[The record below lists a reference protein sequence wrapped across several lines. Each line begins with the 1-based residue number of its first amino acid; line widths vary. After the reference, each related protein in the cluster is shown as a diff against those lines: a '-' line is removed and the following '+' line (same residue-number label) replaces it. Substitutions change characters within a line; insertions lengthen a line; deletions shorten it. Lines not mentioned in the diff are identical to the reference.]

1 MTEAQIQTIKA
12 LYEDYKKHLYDNS
25 SYGSERYC
33 QFIVFENNA
42 NKEDNNITIVT
53 VEIYDL
59 SQEGIPKT
67 KTIHKQIDING
78 SIENLGYIMSNK
90 DIIDYLQVCTKI
102 KIDEIK
108 KD

>member
-1 MTEAQIQTIKA
+1 MTEAQIKTIKS

-33 QFIVFENNA
+33 QFIVFENNS

-78 SIENLGYIMSNK
+78 SIENLGYIMSNEN
-90 DIIDYLQVCTKI
+90 IIDYLQVCTKI
-102 KIDEIK
+102 KIDEII

>member
-1 MTEAQIQTIKA
+1 MTEAQIKTIKS

-33 QFIVFENNA
+33 QFIVFENNS

>member
-33 QFIVFENNA
+33 QFIVFENNT
-42 NKEDNNITIVT
+42 NKEDYNITIVT

-67 KTIHKQIDING
+67 KIIHKQIDIKG
-78 SIENLGYIMSNK
+78 DIENLGYIMSNK

-102 KIDEIK
+102 KIDDIIT
-108 KD
+108 D

>member
-1 MTEAQIQTIKA
+1 MTEAQIKTIKY

-33 QFIVFENNA
+33 QFIVFENNS

-78 SIENLGYIMSNK
+78 SIENLGYIMSNEN
-90 DIIDYLQVCTKI
+90 IIDYLQVCTKI
-102 KIDEIK
+102 KIDDIIT
-108 KD
+108 D

>member
-1 MTEAQIQTIKA
+1 MTEAQIQTIRS

-42 NKEDNNITIVT
+42 NKDDNNITIVT

-67 KTIHKQIDING
+67 ETTHKQIDIKG
-78 SIENLGYIMSNK
+78 EIQNLAYIMSNK

-102 KIDEIK
+102 KIDDIIT
-108 KD
+108 D

>member
-1 MTEAQIQTIKA
+1 MTEQQTQTLKG

-42 NKEDNNITIVT
+42 NKEDNKITIVT

-78 SIENLGYIMSNK
+78 GIENLSYIMSNK
-90 DIIDYLQVCTKI
+90 DIIDYLQVCSKI
-102 KIDEIK
+102 KVDDIITV
-108 KD
+108 

>member
-33 QFIVFENNA
+33 QFIIFENNV
-42 NKEDNNITIVT
+42 NKEDNNITVVT

-67 KTIHKQIDING
+67 KTIHRQIDIKG
-78 SIENLGYIMSNK
+78 EIQNLGYIMSNTK
-90 DIIDYLQVCTKI
+90 IIDYLQVCTKI
-102 KIDEIK
+102 KIDEII

>member
-33 QFIVFENNA
+33 QFIIFENSA
-42 NKEDNNITIVT
+42 NKEDDNITIVT

-67 KTIHKQIDING
+67 ETIHKQIDING
-78 SIENLGYIMSNK
+78 NIENLSYIMSNNK
-90 DIIDYLQVCTKI
+90 IIDYLQVCTKI
-102 KIDEIK
+102 KIDDIIT
-108 KD
+108 D

>member
-1 MTEAQIQTIKA
+1 MTEEQTQTLKA

-33 QFIVFENNA
+33 QFIVFENNV

-67 KTIHKQIDING
+67 KTVHKQIVING
-78 SIENLGYIMSNK
+78 DIENLGYIMSNK

-102 KIDEIK
+102 KIDEIIM
-108 KD
+108 D

>member
-1 MTEAQIQTIKA
+1 MTEEQTQTLKA

-67 KTIHKQIDING
+67 ETIHKQIDING
-78 SIENLGYIMSNK
+78 DIKDLDQILTNKKIIE
-90 DIIDYLQVCTKI
+90 YLEVCTKI
-102 KIDEIK
+102 KLDEII

>member
-33 QFIVFENNA
+33 QFIVFVNNA
-42 NKEDNNITIVT
+42 NKEDNNVTIVT

-67 KTIHKQIDING
+67 KTIHKQIDINCD
-78 SIENLGYIMSNK
+78 IENLGYTMSNK
-90 DIIDYLQVCTKI
+90 NIIDYLQVCTKI
-102 KIDEIK
+102 KIDDIIM
-108 KD
+108 D

>member
-25 SYGSERYC
+25 SYGSDRYC

-67 KTIHKQIDING
+67 KTIHKQIVING
-78 SIENLGYIMSNK
+78 DIENLSYIMSNNK
-90 DIIDYLQVCTKI
+90 IIDYLQVCTKI
-102 KIDEIK
+102 KVDEIIK
-108 KD
+108 N

>member
-1 MTEAQIQTIKA
+1 MTEAQIQIIKA

-33 QFIVFENNA
+33 QFIVFVNKA
-42 NKEDNNITIVT
+42 NKEDNNITIIT

-67 KTIHKQIDING
+67 KTIHKQIDIKGDIKNLDQILTNKKI
-78 SIENLGYIMSNK
+78 IE
-90 DIIDYLQVCTKI
+90 YLEVCTKI
-102 KIDEIK
+102 KVDEII

>member
-12 LYEDYKKHLYDNS
+12 LNEDYKKHIYDNS

-33 QFIVFENNA
+33 QFIIFENNV
-42 NKEDNNITIVT
+42 NKEDTNITIVT

-67 KTIHKQIDING
+67 KTIHKQIDMNG
-78 SIENLGYIMSNK
+78 DIKNLEQILTNKKIIE
-90 DIIDYLQVCTKI
+90 YLEVCTKI
-102 KIDEIK
+102 KVDEIIT
-108 KD
+108 D

>member
-1 MTEAQIQTIKA
+1 MTEAQIQTLKA

-33 QFIVFENNA
+33 QFIIFENNV

-78 SIENLGYIMSNK
+78 DIENLSYIMSNNK
-90 DIIDYLQVCTKI
+90 IIDYLQVCTKI
-102 KIDEIK
+102 KIDDIIT
-108 KD
+108 D

>member
-1 MTEAQIQTIKA
+1 MTEAQIQIIKA

-102 KIDEIK
+102 KVDEII